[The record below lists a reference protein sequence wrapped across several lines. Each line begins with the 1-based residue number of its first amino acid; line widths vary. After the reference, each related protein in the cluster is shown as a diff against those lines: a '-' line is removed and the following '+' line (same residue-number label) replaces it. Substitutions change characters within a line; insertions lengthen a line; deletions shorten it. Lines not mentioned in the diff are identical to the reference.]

1 MDYIQ
6 RKIVVRLCPTTI
18 LSYSEGFYDKHFEAS
33 LRRER
38 LFLLNYHR
46 CLFDLKVL
54 FISVYMGV
62 FFKVGYHRISLA
74 ISLFGCIFGCVNYT
88 PENYEYQA
96 QYHLCSGEP

>member
-1 MDYIQ
+1 MQVNLDL
-6 RKIVVRLCPTTI
+6 RPL
-18 LSYSEGFYDKHFEAS
+18 LF

-62 FFKVGYHRISLA
+62 YMGVYLKV
-74 ISLFGCIFGCVNYT
+74 
-88 PENYEYQA
+88 
-96 QYHLCSGEP
+96 